1 MKGCTVCRARY
12 YGNPSRCPLDGGELV
27 ELPDPVVG
35 RIIGGLY
42 RVLNKLGEG
51 GMGSVYRARA
61 ELRNTDVAL
70 KFLAPE
76 YACDPTHKERFLREA
91 RAVKKVDHEHI
102 IDIMDFGETE
112 DGLVYLVMELLTGEP
127 LSHLIAHGPAPVY
140 RTFAIVEQIC
150 RALIRAHELEVIHRD
165 LKADNIFLEVRDG
178 APDFVKIL
186 DFGLAHMAQELRLTT
201 SGAVFGTPEYMSP
214 EQARGRSVGPSSD
227 LYSLGVIT
235 YELLT
240 GRLPFEGIA
249 ADLMVMHMREPAPPP
264 SRWVPELPTEAE
276 RVVMKLL
283 SKEPGARHRDAHHL
297 LEDVVAVREAAAAEA
312 IPLVG
317 PQKALTRR
325 ITLDDMPDPP
335 TAWALR
341 AQIFRR
347 MTEAAYGGRPEPAW
361 VAEAHVELG
370 GLVEEATNLN
380 AEIARIAAQIDGEQ
394 NRAKDV
400 RNRLGFALDQ
410 LSHDESRV
418 RRDIDDVL
426 ARRDRLGS
434 RVTDAAADFERARRA
449 VHLRESAD
457 STVRPESGKT
467 AHQLD
472 LAVAYEVAG
481 RRAAT
486 WRVAKQELD
495 EVEGQLAA
503 RERERDDLQFQIAQI
518 KGRLGGLNAE
528 LEAGLESS
536 RARVAECAGLCDQN
550 AERLGE
556 LGARLSAH
564 LAGFPDLRDELF
576 RALAST
582 GTAPEASEDLTRT
595 RDG

>member
-27 ELPDPVVG
+27 ELPDPIIG

-42 RVLNKLGEG
+42 RIVTKLGEG

-61 ELRNTDVAL
+61 ELRNADVAL
-70 KFLAPE
+70 KFLAAE
-76 YACDPTHKERFLREA
+76 YAADPTHKERFLREA

-127 LSHLIAHGPAPVY
+127 LSHLIAHGPVPVH
-140 RTFAIVEQIC
+140 RTFGIVEQIC
-150 RALIRAHELEVIHRD
+150 RALMRAHELEVVHRD
-165 LKADNIFLEVRDG
+165 LKADNIFLEVKDG
-178 APDFVKIL
+178 TPDFVKVL

-214 EQARGRSVGPSSD
+214 EQARGRTVGPASD
-227 LYSLGVIT
+227 LYSLGVIA

-240 GRLPFEGIA
+240 GRLPFEGLA
-249 ADLMVMHMREPAPPP
+249 ADLMVKHMREPAPPP
-264 SRWVPELPTEAE
+264 SRWVPDLSPEAE
-276 RVVMKLL
+276 RVVLKLL
-283 SKEPGARHRDAHHL
+283 SKEPSARHRDAHHL
-297 LEDVVAVREAAAAEA
+297 LEEVMAVKEEAAAEA
-312 IPLVG
+312 IPLV
-317 PQKALTRR
+317 PQQKALTRR

-347 MTEAAYGGRPEPAW
+347 MTEIAYGGKPEPAW
-361 VAEAHVELG
+361 VAEALTELDT
-370 GLVEEATNLN
+370 LVEEATTLN
-380 AEIARIAAQIDGEQ
+380 AEIARIASHIDGEQ
-394 NRAKDV
+394 NRARDV

-410 LSHDESRV
+410 LAHDESKV

-434 RVTDAAADFERARRA
+434 RVTDAATDFERARRA

-457 STVRPESGKT
+457 STVRAQAGGT
-467 AHQLD
+467 TLD

-495 EVEGQLAA
+495 DVEALFGAK
-503 RERERDDLQFQIAQI
+503 ERERDDLNFQIGQI

-536 RARVAECAGLCDQN
+536 RARVAECGSLCDLN

-576 RALAST
+576 RALATT
-582 GTAPEASEDLTRT
+582 GTAPEAAGADLTRT